1 MKGVLGCYRL
11 ICAVDTVPGYSLKRI
26 EGQVR
31 GIQRMVDENRYC
43 MDVLTQISAIN
54 ESLRKVSEALLRDH
68 LDHCVTNAIDSGDR
82 REKERIYDELADLF
96 NKYARSQ
103 QVLGPRASGLGR
115 GRSRLRD
122 DDLGSGRGGNFRVQR

>member
-43 MDVLTQISAIN
+43 MDVLTQISAIH

-68 LDHCVTNAIDSGDR
+68 LDHCVTNAIDSGP
-82 REKERIYDELADLF
+82 
-96 NKYARSQ
+96 
-103 QVLGPRASGLGR
+103 PRKRTHL
-115 GRSRLRD
+115 
-122 DDLGSGRGGNFRVQR
+122 